1 MSSRKKERKKEGF
14 CVAEKMSNTART
26 ETDSSDDSETEA
38 SGTTINDPRSPSF
51 LKQALRKAGI
61 DGAVEFAVLAKLW
74 QLLTGPLT
82 QLILVV
88 SFSTATQDYYYAF
101 SSLLGL
107 QVFVELGLHV
117 VLINVSSH
125 EWSRL
130 SLQDGQIV
138 GDAAAKSRVI
148 SLGRMMLRWY
158 GIASLIFAATI
169 TTAGLL
175 FFGKTGIDAGGDVP
189 LRENVAWLAPW
200 IGLVII
206 NGLQL
211 PLLPLTAI
219 LEGCNQLS
227 VINRVRFWQAVA
239 GTLVVWLALSCGFG
253 LWSLVASASIRL
265 AGELY
270 LVAVKYRPFFTAF
283 RSSPEKDQVDWKH
296 EILPLQWRIAVQG
309 ILLWLANSMPLL
321 LIFRNRPEG
330 AAAQLGMT
338 WTILTALQAA
348 SLAWIETRRPVFGV
362 LIAAGK
368 FRELDQLFFRT
379 MRLSMV
385 IMTAAVI
392 CFSLTV
398 WWIGTRNEWLIERL
412 AGRMLPVGPTAM
424 FATAMVLLQFALCTN
439 LYVRAHKRDPYLL
452 ASIVSSL
459 TVAALQVW
467 FGKKFGSSG
476 VAAGYLLGI
485 ACVQVPLW
493 TLIWVRTRK
502 EWHAPEPG
510 DA

>member
-1 MSSRKKERKKEGF
+1 MIAF
-14 CVAEKMSNTART
+14 VRT
-26 ETDSSDDSETEA
+26 ETDSGDDSDAEA
-38 SGTTINDPRSPSF
+38 SGKTTIEPQPATF
-51 LKQALRKAGI
+51 LLRALRKAGV
-61 DGAVEFAVLAKLW
+61 DGAVEFAVLAKVW

-88 SFSTATQDYYYAF
+88 SFTKATQDYYYAF
-101 SSLLGL
+101 SGMLGM

-117 VLINVSSH
+117 VLISVSSH

-130 SLQDGQIV
+130 SLQDGRIV
-138 GDAAAKSRVI
+138 GDAAARSRLI

-158 GIASLIFAATI
+158 GIAALVFVGTI
-169 TTAGLL
+169 SMAGLL
-175 FFGKTGIDAGGDVP
+175 FFGEIAVVAPGQSP
-189 LRENVAWLAPW
+189 QRENVAWLTPW
-200 IGLVII
+200 IALVIV

-219 LEGCNQLS
+219 LEGCNQLL

-239 GTLVVWLALSCGFG
+239 GTVTMWLALTSGLG
-253 LWSLVASASIRL
+253 LWSLVASAAIRL

-270 LVAVKYRPFFTAF
+270 LVAVRYRPFFTAF
-283 RSSPEKDQVDWKH
+283 RSPPEQDQINWKH

-309 ILLWLANSMPLL
+309 ILLWVANSMPLL
-321 LIFRNRPEG
+321 LIFKKWPEG

-338 WTILTALQAA
+338 WAILTALQGA
-348 SLAWIETRRPVFGV
+348 SLAWIETRRPAFGA
-362 LIAAGK
+362 LIAERK

-379 MRLSMV
+379 MRQSMLV
-385 IMTAAVI
+385 MTAAVI

-398 WWIGTRNEWLIERL
+398 WWMGTRSEWLFERL

-424 FATAMVLLQFALCTN
+424 FSMAMVLLQFALCTN
-439 LYVRAHKRDPYLL
+439 LYVRAHKRDPFLL

-459 TVAALQVW
+459 TVAALQIW
-467 FGKKFGSSG
+467 LGTQYGSSG
-476 VAAGYLLGI
+476 VAAGYLLAI

-493 TLIWVRTRK
+493 TMIWVQTRK
-502 EWHAPEPG
+502 EWHTPEPV

>member
-1 MSSRKKERKKEGF
+1 MSPSVRK
-14 CVAEKMSNTART
+14 
-26 ETDSSDDSETEA
+26 ETDSSSDSETEA
-38 SGTTINDPRSPSF
+38 SGKTTIDAQTTSF
-51 LKQALRKAGI
+51 LMRARRRAGI
-61 DGAVEFAVLAKLW
+61 DEAVEFAVLARLW

-88 SFSTATQDYYYAF
+88 SFSKATQDYYYAF
-101 SSLLGL
+101 TSMLGM

-117 VLINVSSH
+117 VLISVSSH

-130 SLQDGQIV
+130 SLQEGKIV
-138 GDAAAKSRVI
+138 GDARARSRLI

-158 GIASLIFAATI
+158 GKAALVFAAAITI
-169 TTAGLL
+169 AGFL
-175 FFGKTGIDAGGDVP
+175 FFGRTAFAGNDTSLV
-189 LRENVAWLAPW
+189 RENVAWLTPW
-200 IGLVII
+200 IALVIV

-219 LEGCNQLS
+219 LEGCDQLS

-239 GTLVVWLALSCGFG
+239 GTVVVWLALTCGFG
-253 LWSLVASASIRL
+253 LWSLVASAAMRL

-270 LVAVKYRPFFTAF
+270 LVAVRYRRFFTAF
-283 RSSPEKDQVDWKH
+283 RSPPEQDQVDWKH

-321 LIFRNRPEG
+321 LIFKGRPEG
-330 AAAQLGMT
+330 ETAQLGMT
-338 WTILTALQAA
+338 WTILTALQGA
-348 SLAWIETRRPVFGV
+348 SLAWIETRRPVFGSM
-362 LIAAGK
+362 IAAGK
-368 FRELDQLFFRT
+368 FTELDQLFFRT
-379 MRLSMV
+379 TRLSML

-398 WWIGTRNEWLIERL
+398 WWMETRSEWLFELL
-412 AGRMLPVGPTAM
+412 ASRMLPVGPTVM
-424 FATAMVLLQFALCTN
+424 FAVAMVLLQFALCTN
-439 LYVRAHKRDPYLL
+439 LYVRAHKRDPYLV
-452 ASIVSSL
+452 ASIISSL
-459 TVAALQVW
+459 TVAAFQVW
-467 FGKKFGSSG
+467 LGKQHGNSG

-485 ACVQVPLW
+485 ALVQVPLW

-502 EWHAPEPG
+502 EWHAPEPA